1 MPLPP
6 GVGTMCKRHAKE
18 EFRFFCTE
26 CEMPICRDCKILAHE
41 GHPCR
46 PLEHVREERKAHL
59 TDAVKLGNKNV
70 RKLHAEVAEMNSKRV
85 DIEQET
91 RDVEQEILNHV
102 TQLKKLIDE
111 LAEHMMKVVHAQNN
125 ESRGM
130 LHKCRDAAKGE
141 FTVTLDYQTHEP

>member
-1 MPLPP
+1 M
-6 GVGTMCKRHAKE
+6 
-18 EFRFFCTE
+18 
-26 CEMPICRDCKILAHE
+26 
-41 GHPCR
+41 
-46 PLEHVREERKAHL
+46 

-141 FTVTLDYQTHEP
+141 FTFTLA